1 MPLRII
7 PDNTKIPFMR
17 LARIRT
23 PISLALIVLS
33 FVLLFTVG
41 LNQGIDFKGGTVI
54 EVQSNAASAD
64 LADILRR
71 GCGAG
76 FAQEMQDY
84 DRLCHVWYPA
94 RPFRRCD
101 PSRV

>member
-1 MPLRII
+1 
-7 PDNTKIPFMR
+7 MR

-54 EVQSNAASAD
+54 EVRSHAPAAD
-64 LADILRR
+64 LADSKRLSNPPQR
-71 GCGAG
+71 GK
-76 FAQEMQDY
+76 
-84 DRLCHVWYPA
+84 
-94 RPFRRCD
+94 
-101 PSRV
+101 